1 MYDGFVNISVILYI
15 NPIKG
20 QTSVQKILLK
30 LNPSRAINMPSCKR
44 RWEKKTYVKDKTLTI
59 EGGPEFVL

>member
-20 QTSVQKILLK
+20 QISVQKILLK
-30 LNPSRAINMPSCKR
+30 LNLNHQYALM
-44 RWEKKTYVKDKTLTI
+44 
-59 EGGPEFVL
+59 